1 MDRILLQRIREKD
14 KDAFKELYD
23 KYGAYALRVAAA
35 VTGSA
40 ATAADAVQ
48 EAFIRVYYNLDKFD
62 PDKPFEPWF
71 YRILIN
77 ECNRL
82 TKKGSKVTY
91 ISDYIETNLDVSEED
106 DYNFVEYEELYR
118 AIRSLNGKIR
128 IPIILKYLRG
138 FKETEIAQIL
148 GINLNTLK
156 SRLYKGRQKLK
167 RVLKDYGERSRE
179 YQL

>member
-14 KDAFKELYD
+14 KHAFEELYN

-40 ATAADAVQ
+40 AIAADAVQ
-48 EAFIRVYYNLDKFD
+48 EAFIRVYYNLDSFD
-62 PDKPFEPWF
+62 LDRPFEPWF

-77 ECNRL
+77 ECKRL
-82 TKKGSKVTY
+82 LKKGSKVTY
-91 ISDYIETNLDVSEED
+91 ISDYMETAWNVSEED

-118 AIRSLNGKIR
+118 AISNLNDKIR
-128 IPIILKYLRG
+128 IPIILKYLKG

-148 GINLNTLK
+148 GLNLNTLK

-167 RVLKDYGERSRE
+167 KVLKDYGERSRE
-179 YQL
+179 YEL